1 MKKLLAILAT
11 VAVVGGGGATAAV
24 LLSNNADKYETTAV
38 VSNFQNV
45 TLEYAPDNT
54 YGGSV
59 QVRWGSAL
67 FAQSSNIY
75 NHDLALLAGAL
86 SAAAYDGDKANGEYI
101 ADAYKKLLFE
111 QKNVTLYSYPDHAL
125 SVTKIGS
132 SRKDN
137 KYYDD
142 GKIMDGPK
150 FADNR
155 YNDPGFAFSIASKNM
170 GEWSL
175 IVITLRGTRGIFP
188 PTEDAFSDANI
199 RPVSFLNV
207 EVPAGFNEFYEDVAL
222 GLEEY
227 LGRHTGLLN
236 EKTKVL
242 VTGHSLGGV
251 SANIFAAAFNDT
263 EFCKRWDGKLRRE
276 NVYAYTLAAPK
287 AYRGKPEGTFD
298 NIFNIVNKADYFPK
312 WPDNKASSLFGL
324 FDSEGWS
331 QGKRFGHEVE
341 FTDGDTSLQN
351 LNVLDALGAQWHGQ
365 QLYVRNIQN
374 MRSDDN
380 RVKALES
387 SVAAAQEAERLAR
400 EGESRRA
407 AEEVS
412 RAEAESRRQ
421 VEEAA
426 AQRADDEIKAKLT
439 KLAEDANASAAWGS
453 LFSFGTLEMQ
463 VCAFGESR
471 QKYGLIYKY
480 QYTYNVV
487 DVESEKRNL
496 QSTVNLQSAMLQGSL
511 NTLKN
516 EGIPNAVVRVQY
528 LNRDGSMIYEQEFR

>member
-1 MKKLLAILAT
+1 LKKFLAILAG
-11 VAVVGGGGATAAV
+11 VAVLGGGATAAV
-24 LLSNNADKYETTAV
+24 LLSNNADKFETTAV

-86 SAAAYDGDKANGEYI
+86 SAAAYDGNKANGEYI
-101 ADAYKKLLFE
+101 ADAYKKLLFD
-111 QKNVTLYSYPDHAL
+111 QKNITLYSYPDHAL

-142 GKIMDGPK
+142 GKTLDGPA

-155 YNDPGFAFSIASKNM
+155 FRDKGFAFSIASKDM
-170 GEWSL
+170 GGWSL
-175 IVITLRGTRGIFP
+175 IAIVLRGTAGGRDG
-188 PTEDAFSDANI
+188 ASDINI
-199 RPVSFLNV
+199 NPVPFLNV
-207 EVPAGFNEFYEDVAL
+207 EAPAGFNEFYEEVAL

-227 LGRHTGLLN
+227 LGRHTGLLKEN
-236 EKTKVL
+236 TKVL

-251 SANIFAAAFNDT
+251 SANLFAAAFNDT
-263 EFCKRWDGKLRRE
+263 SFIQRWNGKLRRE
-276 NVYAYTLAAPK
+276 NVYAYTVAAPR
-287 AYRGKPEGTFD
+287 AYRGKPEGNFD
-298 NIFNIVNKADYFPK
+298 NIFNIVNEADYAPN
-312 WPDNKASSLFGL
+312 WPDNKGSSLFAW
-324 FDSEGWS
+324 FDNEGWS
-331 QGKRFGHEVE
+331 NGKRFGHEKK
-341 FTDGDTSLQN
+341 FTDGDKSLQN
-351 LNVLDALGAQWHGQ
+351 LNVLDVFGFQYHAQ

-374 MRSDDN
+374 MRSGDD
-380 RVKALES
+380 RVRALES
-387 SVAAAQEAERLAR
+387 SVAAAQEADRLAR

-487 DVESEKRNL
+487 DVETEKRNL
-496 QSTVNLQSAMLQGSL
+496 QSTVNLQNAMLQGSL

-516 EGIPNAVVRVQY
+516 EGIPNATVRVQY